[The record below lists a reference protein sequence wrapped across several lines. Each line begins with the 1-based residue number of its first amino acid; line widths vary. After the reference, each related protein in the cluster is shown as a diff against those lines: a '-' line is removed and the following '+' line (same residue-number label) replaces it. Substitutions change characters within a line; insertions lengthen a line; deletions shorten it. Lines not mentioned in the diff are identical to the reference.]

1 MTLPEYQGRFFASM
15 QKMQEEA
22 PKEDVKLPEVLADRE
37 KVKEMFLFTEALKVE
52 CMQELNKKV

>member
-1 MTLPEYQGRFFASM
+1 M